1 MTGAATA
8 VAKIKPKSKLDTLTE
23 QAVFAFLVILGVAKF
38 MRDAKS
44 KSKA

>member
-1 MTGAATA
+1 MTDVATA
-8 VAKIKPKSKLDTLTE
+8 VARIKPKSKLDTLTE
-23 QAVFAFLVILGVAKF
+23 QSVFAFVVILGVAKF